1 MRLLKSR
8 WASVGISV
16 AVVAAVAGIT
26 LGVTTLLGVTFQGS
40 GQAQQEVRWVEGL
53 LLTSNRDRL
62 AICVQAVGVDS
73 SLEATGK
80 SAIEAALTE
89 VAKHPRWEASG
100 LGVASPVV
108 DIGCPSPPSVYRAG
122 VRLQPG
128 AGKGLVVY
136 PAVVVDEPSEYR
148 AFVFI
153 LPASEFDRLF
163 AGADPYV
170 VEELFARGEVTTGL
184 YLSSD
189 ELNDQPSLT
198 EKLKRPIGLWE
209 PKY

>member
-1 MRLLKSR
+1 MAGSLL
-8 WASVGISV
+8 VIG
-16 AVVAAVAGIT
+16 AAAGST
-26 LGVTTLLGVTFQGS
+26 LGVTTPLGVTFQGS
-40 GQAQQEVRWVEGL
+40 GAAQQQVRRVEGL

-73 SLEATGK
+73 SLQKKAK
-80 SAIEAALTE
+80 SEIEEALTE
-89 VAKHPRWEASG
+89 VARHPRWEASG

-122 VRLQPG
+122 VRLDRAG
-128 AGKGLVVY
+128 GKGLLVSPLVL
-136 PAVVVDEPSEYR
+136 VDEPSEYR

-153 LPASEFDRLF
+153 LPPSEFDRLF
-163 AGADPYV
+163 AGAEPYV
-170 VEELFARGEVTTGL
+170 SEELFAMGEVTTGL
-184 YLSSD
+184 YLSSA

-209 PKY
+209 PSRW